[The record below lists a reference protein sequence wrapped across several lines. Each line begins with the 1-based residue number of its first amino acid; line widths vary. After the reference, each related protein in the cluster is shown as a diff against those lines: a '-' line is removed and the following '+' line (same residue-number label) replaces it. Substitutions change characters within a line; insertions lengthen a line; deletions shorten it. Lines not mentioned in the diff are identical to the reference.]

1 MKYEFITLNEV
12 LLLFQVFLSVLSGA
26 FTLGDAFP
34 YYTAVGTALG
44 AASMIFGVV
53 ERVPDIDTHGKQG
66 LKPHKV
72 EGRITFQDVS
82 FSYPSRAN
90 KQVGNA
96 LIDTCLVFGT
106 QRFCSEM

>member
-1 MKYEFITLNEV
+1 MVWKQYHNCSYFV
-12 LLLFQVFLSVLSGA
+12 QQVFLSVLSGA

-44 AASMIFGVV
+44 AASMIFGVI
-53 ERVPDIDTHGKQG
+53 ERAPEIDTQSKHG
-66 LKPHKV
+66 LKPHNV

-90 KQVGNA
+90 KQVIWSNHN
-96 LIDTCLVFGT
+96 F
-106 QRFCSEM
+106 